1 MVSIQDEN
9 IVFLEL
15 TLRKIQDSA
24 LSAEIVQTG
33 HNAAVRK
40 AIQAWAGLR
49 GASIKDRIRREV
61 TTYRIENPS
70 TDSSKPSERLLGRV
84 LDHYL
89 DQYCQAG
96 QSVFGERLVVD
107 VPMGQVS
114 GPHGITERLKT
125 IV

>member
-15 TLRKIQDSA
+15 TLRKNEASE
-24 LSAEIVQTG
+24 LSAEIIQTG

-40 AIQAWAGLR
+40 TIHRWARLR
-49 GASIKDRIRREV
+49 GASIKDRVRREV
-61 TTYRIENPS
+61 TTYRIENPVP
-70 TDSSKPSERLLGRV
+70 DPLRKPGKVLARV

-89 DQYCQAG
+89 GQYCSG

-114 GPHGITERLKT
+114 GPHGISERLET
-125 IV
+125 IA

>member
-15 TLRKIQDSA
+15 TLRKDEASV
-24 LSAEIVQTG
+24 LSAEIIQTG
-33 HNAAVRK
+33 HNAVVRK
-40 AIQAWAGLR
+40 TIHHWARLR
-49 GASIKDRIRREV
+49 GASFMDSIRREI
-61 TTYRIENPS
+61 TTYRIENPVP
-70 TDSSKPSERLLGRV
+70 DPSQKTEKVLARV

-89 DQYCQAG
+89 DRCCSG

-114 GPHGITERLKT
+114 GPHGISERL
-125 IV
+125 

>member
-15 TLRKIQDSA
+15 TLRKDEASV
-24 LSAEIVQTG
+24 LSAEIIQTG

-40 AIQAWAGLR
+40 TIHHWARLR
-49 GASIKDRIRREV
+49 GASIKDRIRREI
-61 TTYRIENPS
+61 TTYRIENPVPN
-70 TDSSKPSERLLGRV
+70 PSRKTEKVLARV

-89 DQYCQAG
+89 DRYSSG

-114 GPHGITERLKT
+114 GPHGISERLET
-125 IV
+125 IA

>member
-15 TLRKIQDSA
+15 TLRKNEASV
-24 LSAEIVQTG
+24 LSVELIQTG

-40 AIQAWAGLR
+40 TIHHWARLR

-61 TTYRIENPS
+61 TTYRIENPVPGLPG
-70 TDSSKPSERLLGRV
+70 KQGKVLARV

-89 DQYCQAG
+89 DQYCSG

-114 GPHGITERLKT
+114 GPHGISERLET
-125 IV
+125 IA

>member
-15 TLRKIQDSA
+15 TLRKNEDSL

-40 AIQAWAGLR
+40 TIHDWARLR
-49 GASIKDRIRREV
+49 GASIVDHVQREV
-61 TTYRIENPS
+61 TTYRIENPAP
-70 TDSSKPSERLLGRV
+70 DSSRKSRRV
-84 LDHYL
+84 LAKVLDYYL
-89 DQYCQAG
+89 DQYCSAG

-107 VPMGQVS
+107 VPMGRVS
-114 GPHGITERLKT
+114 GPHGISERLKT
-125 IV
+125 IA